1 MEKWQ
6 YTRGLHQI
14 GNNVFA
20 YLQPPVKNQSW
31 GWSNAGYITGNDGI
45 ERVSTLVD
53 TLYDVDLTQEMHDTM
68 CRFVPEAKHIDIVV
82 NTHSNGDHCN
92 GNQLFRDARIIT
104 SASAADE
111 MMHEPPPQVMANM
124 LKNAPEGAMIRQ
136 ILGPFNFASVTVP
149 PRATETFEVWKTL
162 YVGDKVVELLELGP
176 AHSNGDTVVY
186 IPADRIIFTGDIL
199 FIGSHPVVWAGPI
212 SNWLRACNF
221 ILSLDVDVIV
231 PGHGPIT
238 DKHGVQEVKDYLQ
251 YVYAEARKRFEAGMP
266 ALDAARDI
274 ALDGYASWL
283 NGERI
288 IPNVDAVYRE
298 LRHTKEPVQMHQLFA
313 EMARFVQKDSK

>member
-1 MEKWQ
+1 MEKWS
-6 YTRGLHQI
+6 YTKGLQQI

-20 YLQPPVKNQSW
+20 YLQPPVKNQAW
-31 GWSNAGYITGNDGI
+31 GWSNTGYIYGNDGI
-45 ERVSTLVD
+45 EHVSTLVD
-53 TLYDVDLTQEMHDTM
+53 TLYDVDLTREMHDTM
-68 CRFVPEAKHIDIVV
+68 RRLVPQAEHIDIIV
-82 NTHSNGDHCN
+82 NTHGDGDHCN
-92 GNQLFRDARIIT
+92 GNQLFSDARIIT
-104 SASAADE
+104 SASAAEE
-111 MMHEPPPQVMANM
+111 MKHAPTPQVMANIV
-124 LKNAPEGAMIRQ
+124 KNAPEGTLIHQ

-162 YVGDKVVELLELGP
+162 HVGDKVVELLEVGP
-176 AHSNGDTVVY
+176 AHTNGDTLVY
-186 IPADRIIFTGDIL
+186 IPADRTVFTGDIL

-251 YVYAEARKRFEAGMP
+251 YIYAEASRRFEAGMP
-266 ALDAARDI
+266 LLEAARDI
-274 ALDGYASWL
+274 AMDRYASWL

-298 LRHTKEPVQMHQLFA
+298 LSSTKEPAQVHQLFA
-313 EMARFVQKDSK
+313 RMAQFIQENSN